1 MPDIGYFHPQLVH
14 FSIVLAIVG
23 VAFRVISLTGRL
35 KWTHPAA
42 ATLLIACGVITF
54 FTERSGHDA
63 HGPAERVPGALEAV
77 QTHEHW
83 GERTRN
89 MFLVIAALELVGL
102 AMGTRKGAVA
112 VRGVA
117 ALAGLAGVYMMY
129 ETAEHGGELV
139 YEYAGGIGTRSGDS
153 ADVRRLL
160 VAGLY
165 HQAQAERAAGRSE
178 GAARLIEEMARQM
191 PGDFGVRYL
200 LIESQL
206 KDRHDAA
213 GALEAART
221 LAPAADDARGRMRKG
236 LLLSDVYQALG
247 FSDSARA
254 VLQGLLTEFPESRGL
269 QRALDAIK

>member
-1 MPDIGYFHPQLVH
+1 MPDIGYYHPQLVH
-14 FSIVLAIVG
+14 FTIVLAIVG
-23 VAFRVISLTGRL
+23 VTFRVISLTGRL
-35 KWTHPAA
+35 KWTNPAA

-77 QTHEHW
+77 QTHEEW

-89 MFLVIAALELVGL
+89 MFLLIAALELVGV
-102 AMGTRKGAVA
+102 AVGTRKGGGA
-112 VRGVA
+112 VRAVA
-117 ALAGLAGVYMMY
+117 ALAGLAGAFMIY

-165 HQAQAERAAGRSE
+165 HQAQAERAAGRSDA
-178 GAARLIEEMARQM
+178 AARLIDEMARQM
-191 PGDFGVRYL
+191 PGDASVQYL
-200 LIESQL
+200 VIESQL
-206 KDRHDAA
+206 RDRHDAA
-213 GALEAART
+213 GALEAARA
-221 LAPAADDARGRMRKG
+221 LAPAADDTRGRMRRG
-236 LLLSDVYQALG
+236 LLLSDAYQELG
-247 FSDSARA
+247 YSDSARA